1 MEGASINYL
10 AVVAASLI
18 GFAVGF
24 VWYGPLFG
32 KAWMEE
38 TGMTEEKIAEGNMAK
53 TMGLSFVFQLVMAFC
68 LAMFFFGTPEG
79 AAQMT
84 VGSATFYGFL
94 TGAGWIL
101 PAFAISGLFE
111 QHSWKL
117 IFIHGFYW
125 VIVFTLMGLV
135 LGLWR

>member
-18 GFAVGF
+18 GFAVGS

-32 KAWMEE
+32 KTWMTES
-38 TGMTEEKIAEGNMAK
+38 GMTEEKVKEGNMAK
-53 TMGLSFVFQLVMAFC
+53 IFGLSLVFQLIMAYC
-68 LAMFFFGTPEG
+68 LAMFFFGSPEG
-79 AAQMT
+79 AAAMT
-84 VGSATFYGFL
+84 VELTTFYGFL

-111 QHSWKL
+111 QRSWKL
-117 IFIHGFYW
+117 ILIHGGYW